1 MQEEWKTV
9 EQWLGE
15 VDPAASLNPNIASN
29 MSNALNGVV
38 DQLSAME
45 EFNPT
50 ITPVLDLTKVADE
63 ANKIS
68 GYISNATLTPAF
80 STAQARTIASDAQVV
95 PDTTTSPTATTGEVK
110 FEQNIYAPEQLS
122 TADIYKQTR
131 NQITLAKEEL
141 SIP

>member
-1 MQEEWKTV
+1 VVGRATDV
-9 EQWLGE
+9 FRNSLTAITDSLG
-15 VDPAASLNPNIASN
+15 DIT
-29 MSNALNGVV
+29 
-38 DQLSAME
+38 

-50 ITPVLDLTKVADE
+50 ITPVLDLTKVQAD
-63 ANKIS
+63 AAKIS
-68 GYISNATLTPAF
+68 DYIQGGPALTPSF
-80 STAQARTIASDAQVV
+80 STAQARTIASDAQIV